1 MTVILAAGD
10 YPKKTSKAH
19 TLLESATRVVA
30 CDGAAKRYIKE
41 FGKGPDYVIGDL
53 DGLGVPGICA
63 VMKAGSE
70 LIQVPDQDTNDL
82 AKAIDFCR
90 SKGWEDI
97 VVLGASGKRE
107 DHAMANAFLALDK
120 KVKLISDYGTFF
132 PVDDELELDCRL
144 GQPVSIFATDPDTR
158 VTSEG
163 LAWPLDNHK
172 FTTLYSATLNRTN
185 AEKLRLKTDRPILV
199 YIAL

>member
-30 CDGAAKRYIKE
+30 CDGAAKNYLNDFARE
-41 FGKGPDYVIGDL
+41 PDVVVGDL
-53 DGLGVPGICA
+53 DSIDASTLSTFSNVIR
-63 VMKAGSE
+63 
-70 LIQVPDQDTNDL
+70 IPDQDTNDL

>member
-30 CDGAAKRYIKE
+30 CDGAAKNYLNDFARE
-41 FGKGPDYVIGDL
+41 PDVVVGDL
-53 DGLGVPGICA
+53 DSIDASTLSTFSNVIR
-63 VMKAGSE
+63 
-70 LIQVPDQDTNDL
+70 IPDQDTNDL

-107 DHAMANAFLALDK
+107 DHAIANVFLALDK

>member
-30 CDGAAKRYIKE
+30 CDGAAKNYLNDFARE
-41 FGKGPDYVIGDL
+41 PDVVVGDL
-53 DGLGVPGICA
+53 DSIDASTLSTFSNVIR
-63 VMKAGSE
+63 
-70 LIQVPDQDTNDL
+70 IPDQDTNDL

-163 LAWPLDNHK
+163 LTWPLDNHK